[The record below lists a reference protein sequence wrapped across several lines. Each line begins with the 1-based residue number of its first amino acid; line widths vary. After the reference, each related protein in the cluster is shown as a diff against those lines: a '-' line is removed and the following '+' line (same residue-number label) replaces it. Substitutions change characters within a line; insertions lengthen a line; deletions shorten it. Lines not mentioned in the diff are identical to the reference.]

1 MGTRRRLWRL
11 RRPRLGTVSGA
22 SASVSASASDN
33 VGVSG
38 VQFKLDGANL
48 ASEDTSAPYSVTW
61 DTTTVANGSDI
72 LTDMQGHVIVRH
84 LLGTK

>member
-1 MGTRRRLWRL
+1 VAITAPAPGA
-11 RRPRLGTVSGA
+11 TVSGA
-22 SASVSASASDN
+22 SASMSASASDN

-48 ASEDTSAPYSVTW
+48 GSEDTSAPYSVTW
-61 DTTTVANGSDI
+61 DTTAVANGSHI
-72 LTDMQGHVIVRH
+72 LSVMQRHVMVRH